1 MTRPRPR
8 HTQLLL
14 GLFLALPMALSAQQY
29 RSEVR
34 VLDEVPEDKPR
45 ADPEKLLEQAGSS
58 YERAMLLRELAGR
71 AARQER
77 YAQAADFLGRA
88 IKEGA
93 LSGQAQQQMER
104 QLSELLVASGDPDA
118 IIRGLEDKVRGNPDA
133 AAAQQAALGSAYAA
147 RKRYREALPLLE
159 RAITRSREPQE
170 GWLRALLATQIG
182 LERTNDARR
191 TVDRLLVL
199 NPREP
204 QYWRQAVALHRKAG
218 DDKQAQAALEVA
230 ARLGFVSN
238 AEQRRQLAGLTAR
251 IGAPY
256 YAATQLEEWMESGA
270 VPRNRET
277 LRERA
282 AYWLASRE
290 DGAAVEAVRDFLATG
305 GDVEMR
311 RQLGQ
316 LHMDREEYA
325 QAIDAFQRVL
335 AAVPGDADT
344 RMSLAVARYQTAD
357 IEGALA
363 AFKKAAQSDKHAAL
377 ATDWIDY
384 LESGRAREQAMT
396 AARERAASRGDTE
409 TELARAVLG
418 EPISLE
424 GNGAGGGRSR
434 GGLTPVGANAG
445 PSADGVIPP
454 WNGGITRERW
464 PESYAE
470 GDRLVDP
477 YASDEPVATVTAQN
491 MDEHAQYLSEGH
503 KALLRSRE
511 GFRMPVYPTRRS
523 VAYPDRIYEATR
535 ANADRA
541 RLIGSDSL
549 EGARLGFPF
558 RKPKNGVEAMWNH
571 RVRYRGDSVMARTEQ
586 AVVAP
591 SGDIERH
598 LYQTERV
605 YFRYANLEDPVDIDR
620 QNVLLYYLSW
630 FSRDPGGVDFL
641 ALVHEVA
648 DAADRG
654 RAVWVLPPGSSR
666 LFRVP
671 PVGYDQPFPGSG
683 GLYFVDMLDMYN
695 GAFDRYDWKLIGKKQ
710 LYIPYNGFKW
720 ADGSYKVDELLR
732 GGQPNPEAM
741 RFERHRVWVIEA
753 TERAGKSHAFGK
765 RVFYI
770 DEDSWNVALVENY
783 DEDGNLWRFQEGH
796 ILPLYNVQA
805 SNASPVVTY
814 DLKDGRYFINRIAAE
829 TDPPQYDVPGIR
841 ASDYLPSMVQSR
853 YAR

>member
-1 MTRPRPR
+1 MIMLKAFRGT
-8 HTQLLL
+8 LLPVVL
-14 GLFLALPMALSAQQY
+14 LMLPLALPAQQY
-29 RSEVR
+29 RSETR
-34 VLDEVPEDKPR
+34 VLDEVPEERGKV
-45 ADPEKLLEQAGSS
+45 DPESLLDQADSS
-58 YERAMLLRELAGR
+58 YERALLLRELAGR

-77 YAQAADFLGRA
+77 YEQAADFLGRA
-88 IKEGA
+88 LQEGA
-93 LSGQAQQQMER
+93 LSRPAQRAMEE
-104 QLSELLVASGDPDA
+104 QLSQLLVASGDPAA
-118 IIRGLEDKVRGNPDA
+118 IIRGLEDKVRGNRDA
-133 AAAQQAALGSAYAA
+133 APAQQAALGSAYAA
-147 RKRYREALPLLE
+147 RERFRDALPLLE
-159 RAITRSREPQE
+159 QAVRRSREPQE
-170 GWLRALLATQIG
+170 SWLRALLATQIG
-182 LERTNDARR
+182 LDRSNDARR
-191 TVDRLLVL
+191 TVDRLLVR
-199 NPREP
+199 NPREA

-230 ARLGFVSN
+230 ARLGFV
-238 AEQRRQLAGLTAR
+238 ADAAQRRHLAGLTAR

-256 YAATQLEEWMESGA
+256 YAATQLEDWMESGA
-270 VPRNRET
+270 VPRTRET
-277 LRERA
+277 LRELA
-282 AYWLASRE
+282 GYWLASRE
-290 DGAAVEAVRDFLATG
+290 DGAAVEAVRAFLATG

-316 LHMDREEYA
+316 LHMDREEYG
-325 QAIDAFQRVL
+325 QAIDAFERVL
-335 AAVPGDADT
+335 AAVPDEVDT

-363 AFKKAAQSDKHAAL
+363 AFKKAAQSDRHAAL
-377 ATDWIDY
+377 AADWIEY
-384 LESGRAREQAMT
+384 LESGRARDQAMS

-418 EPISLE
+418 DPMSLE
-424 GNGAGGGRSR
+424 GGEETDAHSR

-454 WNGGITRERW
+454 WNGGITPDRW
-464 PESYAE
+464 PESFAE

-477 YASDEPVATVTAQN
+477 FASDEPVATVTAGN
-491 MDEHAQYLSEGH
+491 MAEHSKYLSDGH

-523 VAYPDRIYEATR
+523 VSYPKRIYEATR
-535 ANADRA
+535 ANSDRA

-558 RKPKNGVEAMWNH
+558 REPENGVEAMWNH

-591 SGDIERH
+591 SGDVERR

-605 YFRYANLEDPVDIDR
+605 YFRYGNLDDPVDIDR
-620 QNVLLYYLSW
+620 QNILLYYLSW
-630 FSRDPGGVDFL
+630 FSRDRSGVDFL
-641 ALVHEVA
+641 TLVHETA
-648 DAADRG
+648 NAADRG
-654 RAVWVLPPGSSR
+654 RAVWVLPPRSNR

-695 GAFDRYDWKLIGKKQ
+695 GAFDRYDWKLIGKREM
-710 LYIPYNGFKW
+710 YIPYNGFKW
-720 ADGSYKVDELLR
+720 VDGSYEVDELLQ
-732 GGQPNPEAM
+732 GGQPNPDAM
-741 RFERHRVWVIEA
+741 RFERHRVWIVEA

-783 DEDGNLWRFQEGH
+783 DNQGNLWRVQEGH
-796 ILPLYNVQA
+796 ILPLYNAQA
-805 SNASPVVTY
+805 ANASPVVTY

-841 ASDYLPSMVQSR
+841 AGDYLPSSVRSR